1 MVIRPVY
8 RGLSAA
14 GGKAAPATVQTMHQH
29 QDDRYAVILAC
40 GDARETGSLSRA
52 TAAQERPRQFCD
64 LCGGGSL
71 LDLTLQRVT
80 CVIPPERTSVV
91 VNRRDEPFFGRL
103 AREAGRVII
112 QPESRGTAPAIL
124 YGLLSVRQQNPEAM
138 IAIFPADHYFRNEI
152 AFMMRVRSA
161 FRLIE
166 RRPELIILLGIVP
179 DGPATECAW
188 IEPGDPVPGTVETAV
203 MRIHR
208 FWDHVP
214 MPQAELL
221 LARGCLCNS
230 LVVVGSVD
238 ALLLLVQDGAP
249 LLYRAFEP
257 LCPMLGTVEEA
268 DAAQRIYSN
277 LLNLDFY
284 SEVLARNPQFLS
296 VLPVAE
302 CGWLDTGGPKSGL
315 SLVGANEPRD
325 GGSGE

>member
-1 MVIRPVY
+1 VVIRPVN

-29 QDDRYAVILAC
+29 QDDRYALILAC

-64 LCGGGSL
+64 LGGGTL
-71 LDLTLQRVT
+71 LEQTLQRVA
-80 CVIPPERTSVV
+80 CVIPPERTWVV

-103 AREAGRVII
+103 DREAGRII
-112 QPESRGTAPAIL
+112 VQPESHGTAPATL
-124 YGLLSVRQQNPEAM
+124 YGLLSVRQQNPDAM
-138 IAIFPADHYFRNEI
+138 VAVFPADHRFRNEI

-179 DGPATECAW
+179 DGPTAECGW
-188 IEPGDPVPGTVETAV
+188 IEPGDPLPGTLETAV

-208 FWDHVP
+208 FWDHVT
-214 MPQAELL
+214 MQQAESL

-238 ALLLLVQDGAP
+238 ALLLLMQDGAP

-257 LCPMLGTVEEA
+257 LRPMLGTVEEA
-268 DAAQRIYSN
+268 DAAQRVYSS
-277 LLNLDFY
+277 LLTLDFY
-284 SEVLARNPQFLS
+284 SEVLATNPQFLS

-302 CGWLDTGGPKSGL
+302 SGWLNAGGPKPGL
-315 SLVGANEPRD
+315 SLVGSTAPRD
-325 GGSGE
+325 EESGG